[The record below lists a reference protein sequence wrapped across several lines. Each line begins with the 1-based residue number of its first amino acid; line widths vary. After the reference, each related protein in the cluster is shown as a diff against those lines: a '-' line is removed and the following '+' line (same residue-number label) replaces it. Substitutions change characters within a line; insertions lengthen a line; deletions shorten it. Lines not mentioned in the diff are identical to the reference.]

1 MAGFVS
7 RLESATRWFP
17 VSMPLVE
24 RKLVRKLDWL
34 VLPYACLS
42 FFVKYLDVSA
52 LTNAY
57 VSGMKQDLDLSGN
70 RLNYINAAYE
80 VGYVV
85 FQIPSN
91 MVLIKYPAQYYLP
104 AAEIFWGLFTLGT
117 AFVQTYEQL
126 VVMRFFVGLS
136 ATSCYVGLVHVVN
149 SWYRKEE
156 LGRRNALF
164 WIANPIGQMFAG
176 YLQAAAYTHL
186 NNNHGLQGWR
196 WLFIICTVITIPIA
210 LLGFLIFPDM
220 PERTKS
226 RFLNTEEKAL
236 ANKRLQEEGFK
247 PSTGLN
253 KTIIKRI
260 FTSWR
265 FYAFVLLLVIF
276 CNMTY
281 SEATPFILWLDS
293 QPDKYPVALVN
304 NLSTVTNGAAV
315 AGALMMSFYSDIRGS
330 RTEPIILSGILCIF
344 ANLVLSIWNIPDG
357 LKFFAYI
364 SVGWSYGTIPV
375 LIAWT
380 AEGLAGDSEVRALT
394 LASYNCVG
402 EITSLVVPLVA
413 WPVSKAPG
421 FRGGFI
427 WATVLSVF
435 YLFNVA
441 WIVIKQKRSNK
452 KITMAEEQ
460 GSGEEDTVV
469 TDQLTIQGEVTKL

>member
-24 RKLVRKLDWL
+24 RKLVRKLDLL

-196 WLFIICTVITIPIA
+196 WLFIICTVITLPIA
-210 LLGFLIFPDM
+210 LFGFLIFPDL

-226 RFLNTEEKAL
+226 RFLSTEEKAL

-265 FYAFVLLLVIF
+265 FYAFVLLLLIF
-276 CNMTY
+276 CNMAY
-281 SEATPFILWLDS
+281 CEGTPFILWLDS

-344 ANLVLSIWNIPDG
+344 ANLWDG
-357 LKFFAYI
+357 LT
-364 SVGWSYGTIPV
+364 GQ
-375 LIAWT
+375 
-380 AEGLAGDSEVRALT
+380 
-394 LASYNCVG
+394 
-402 EITSLVVPLVA
+402 
-413 WPVSKAPG
+413 
-421 FRGGFI
+421 FR
-427 WATVLSVF
+427 
-435 YLFNVA
+435 Y
-441 WIVIKQKRSNK
+441 
-452 KITMAEEQ
+452 
-460 GSGEEDTVV
+460 
-469 TDQLTIQGEVTKL
+469 